1 MYIPDAFKAESLAWA
16 HKLMSTHSF
25 ATLVSEGKSGL
36 TASHLPLLYS
46 NKGGGKWTMIPDVV
60 AFEIPIARFQAKAK
74 LSQNRP
80 NPDRPRIIEELKD
93 SKIARERALG
103 AFMDKENT

>member
-1 MYIPDAFKAESLAWA
+1 MVATFDADPDNAWPNDEA
-16 HKLMSTHSF
+16 HEQIVQ
-25 ATLVSEGKSGL
+25 A
-36 TASHLPLLYS
+36 
-46 NKGGGKWTMIPDVV
+46 MIPDVV